1 MSRKAKPNPKNMGG
15 TYQDTIDPFFD
26 GPQLAQAR
34 TSISM
39 LERVLLNLLRSEI
52 DRLKTDQPELDR
64 YFSHFFDPTAG
75 DEDRA
80 RFVTNFM
87 REPPVVVLGYPRAA
101 GEFPCFSIILE
112 SEEETTPELVGD
124 YAGMTLDG
132 EEGPLT
138 EYEGGFFSHTYGIY
152 VYAQNPDQVLYLYQ
166 FAKMV
171 LFGAKQALE
180 CAGFINTRF
189 SGGEIS
195 PEEMYLP
202 ENMYARVLRLQ
213 CVAPITVPRLT
224 GGPAVITAIHMHD
237 IVVDGLPGGV
247 TPYAVEDDGDG

>member
-1 MSRKAKPNPKNMGG
+1 MTRKAKANVKNMGG
-15 TYQDTIDPFFD
+15 TYENTIEPYFD
-26 GPQLAQAR
+26 APQLAQAR

-39 LERVLLNLLRSEI
+39 LERILLHLLRSEI
-52 DRLKTDQPELDR
+52 ARLKDNEPELDR

-75 DEDRA
+75 AEDRG

-87 REPPVVVLGYPRAA
+87 REPPVVVMGYPRAA

-112 SEEETTPELVGD
+112 SEEETDPELLGD
-124 YAGMTLDG
+124 YAGQTVEG
-132 EEGPLT
+132 EDGPLA
-138 EYEGGFFSHTYGIY
+138 EYQGGFFQHTYGIY
-152 VYAQNPDQVLYLYQ
+152 VYAQNPDQVIYLYQ

-224 GGPAVITAIHMHD
+224 GGPATITAIHMHD
-237 IVVDGLPGGV
+237 IVVDGIRGGV
-247 TPYAVEDDGDG
+247 TPYEAEDGDG